1 MEKRFIKAL
10 IEKATDSGFSF
21 IASTATIDRQGD
33 SVAQNGWE
41 LGSYMK
47 NPVMLWAHDYT
58 QLPVA
63 RAINLSIDPTKGLIG
78 EAEFAPAA
86 GNPFAEQLK
95 IMVEE
100 GFVSA
105 LSVGFIPK
113 ERQGNVI
120 TRSELLEISFVPVPA
135 NQEALMLAA
144 KSLKS
149 HGFAE
154 DAVSK
159 FMTAM
164 KEGEETDEVTDGELD
179 AALADVEETTEEKGA
194 VADEI
199 AADEVMEQKWAN
211 MDALWEIMGAFCD
224 VYMDEGTSV
233 DAFSTLLNEVSDLI
247 KQLADAGTGADD
259 DEGAKAIAK
268 TIKLSLGEDA
278 EKGLAVIASKIGS
291 RKVAGKAVLEGG
303 ESPSIEDGEIA
314 PEVEPTPSEAT
325 GEEEEGG
332 VSEVRAL
339 LITRG
344 ILREATG
351 GDQSVLTIINRH
363 LEARGSK

>member
-1 MEKRFIKAL
+1 MEKRYIKAL
-10 IEKATDSGFSF
+10 IEKATDTGFSF

-63 RAINLSIDPTKGLIG
+63 RAVNLSVDPTKGLIG

-113 ERQGNVI
+113 ERSGNVI

-159 FMTAM
+159 FMTSM
-164 KEGEETDEVTDGELD
+164 KEGEEVVVPAEEV
-179 AALADVEETTEEKGA
+179 APVEEKGE

-199 AADEVMEQKWAN
+199 AADEVMEQKWEN
-211 MDALWEIMGAFCD
+211 MDALWEIIGAFCD
-224 VYMDEGTSV
+224 VYMDENTSV

-259 DEGAKAIAK
+259 NDAAKAIAK

-278 EKGLAVIASKIGS
+278 EKGLALIASKIGS

-325 GEEEEGG
+325 GEEVEGG
-332 VSEVRAL
+332 ASEVRAL

-344 ILREATG
+344 ILRDATH
-351 GDQSVLTIINRH
+351 GDQSVLSIINRH
-363 LEARGSK
+363 LEVRGAK